1 MYTKYPRTFH
11 LPWSQ
16 GITSD
21 DKVIK
26 DCSKFFSNEIV
37 ILEKMDGE
45 NTTMY
50 PDHIHARSIDSKNHT
65 SRDFVKSFWNTFKHD
80 IPKGFRICGENLY
93 MEHSIHYSN
102 LSAYFQVFNI
112 WNNNICLSFD
122 DTVEWCNIL
131 GLHTVPVLYRGTI
144 TELELKQFHQNLN
157 FTCQEGYVIRL
168 ASSFLY
174 NDFGT
179 TVAKFVRKDH
189 VNTDAHVMLQY
200 NYKTNEVKQ

>member
-1 MYTKYPRTFH
+1 M
-11 LPWSQ
+11 S
-16 GITSD
+16 SD
-21 DKVIK
+21 DKIIK
-26 DCSKFFSNEIV
+26 DCSKFFGNEIA
-37 ILEKMDGE
+37 IMEKMDGE

-50 PDHIHARSIDSKNHT
+50 SDHIHARSIDSKNHT
-65 SRDFVKSFWNTFKHD
+65 SRDFVKSFWNTFKND
-80 IPKGFRICGENLY
+80 IPEGFRICGENLY

-102 LSAYFQVFNI
+102 LSSYFQVFNI
-112 WNNNICLSFD
+112 WNNDTCLSFD

-131 GLHTVPVLYRGTI
+131 GLKLVPILYLGTI
-144 TELELKQFHQNLN
+144 TELELKQFHQSLN

-174 NDFGT
+174 EDFGT
-179 TVAKFVRKDH
+179 SVAKFVRKDH